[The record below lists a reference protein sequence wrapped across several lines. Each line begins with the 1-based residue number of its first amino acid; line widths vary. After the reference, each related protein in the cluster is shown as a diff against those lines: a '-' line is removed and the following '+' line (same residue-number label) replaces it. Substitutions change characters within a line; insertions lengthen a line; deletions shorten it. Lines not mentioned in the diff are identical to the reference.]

1 MMGALMR
8 QVSRLMPEIDAN
20 DTYLLK
26 MQDNLFLLQ
35 ELLSSERS
43 SIAAAKSAT
52 LGGFWTKA
60 GGNGKKIRSLE
71 YSLGLLADLKA
82 TGEDAAAC
90 IIAALRTL
98 KEMKCRVQGIDGR
111 CENALVLLTPAVAPA
126 T

>member
-1 MMGALMR
+1 LLLTPFVPRAFLQDTAFEAFEIMTGALMR

-43 SIAAAKSAT
+43 AIAAAKSAT

-82 TGEDAAAC
+82 IGEDAAAC
-90 IIAALRTL
+90 TIAAL
-98 KEMKCRVQGIDGR
+98 IF
-111 CENALVLLTPAVAPA
+111 
-126 T
+126 